1 MQMFVL
7 TIGIWINLL
16 HKLIFMGSS
25 TVKAQKLANQTNLQ
39 IAQETNQLNREI
51 AEAQNELNYKMF
63 NEQNDWNLAQ
73 WNRENEY
80 NSPTAQ
86 MERYIKAGI
95 NPLWAI
101 SNGDPGKAQ
110 QLTSAAAQPA
120 AGATMVAPQVIP
132 EYDPT
137 RLNNIIAAANN
148 VNNNLQGFLK
158 LGLESMDVDTRR
170 AVGHSQIGLNVAESM
185 FKKSQTAGQDIF
197 NNLNLDTYDALVGI
211 KMRELDSLNV
221 EISNKQ
227 KQGQLTDAL
236 IDNAKEE
243 KNQII
248 AMTSL
253 TNRQADK
260 VLADIHQGWVRLG
273 IEQQNAN
280 ANTMNAATNQFVAQ
294 SNSYYQGENLKLSG
308 QQFSFQVQ
316 QHVDELKLKSNE
328 QLIELYNSNKG
339 WLEKNLIG
347 NIGTL
352 LDGYSLAPDHKGTV
366 DTNFAEIQAIGNI
379 LYDRFVSNPTMENY
393 KSYTEWQNGINQLPV
408 APSVPI
414 YKGANTSNSSVLNP
428 SVPWQQ

>member
-1 MQMFVL
+1 MS
-7 TIGIWINLL
+7 T
-16 HKLIFMGSS
+16 
-25 TVKAQKLANQTNLQ
+25 TVKAQKLANEANVAMTHETNEYNKQ
-39 IAQETNQLNREI
+39 IAD
-51 AEAQNELNYKMF
+51 AANELNYQMF
-63 NEQNDWNLAQ
+63 QEQNDWNLARRDEE
-73 WNRENEY
+73 WAY
-80 NSPTAQ
+80 NDPSAQ

-110 QLTSAAAQPA
+110 QLTSAAPFPA
-120 AGATMVAPQVIP
+120 EKADMIAPQVMP

-170 AVGHSQIGLNVAESM
+170 AVGNSQIGMNLAESM
-185 FKKSQTAGQDIF
+185 FKKSQTAGQEIF

-211 KMRELDSLNV
+211 KIRELDSLNA
-221 EISNKQ
+221 EISYKQ

-260 VLADIHQGWVRLG
+260 VLSDVRQGWVRLG
-273 IEQQNAN
+273 IEQQNAD
-280 ANTMNAATNQFVAQ
+280 ANSMNAATNDFVAK

-308 QQFSFQVQ
+308 RQFSFQVQ

-328 QLIELYNSNKG
+328 QLIELYNTNKG

-352 LDGYSLAPDHKGTV
+352 LDGYTIAPGPRNTV
-366 DTNFAEIQAIGNI
+366 DSNFAEIQAIGNI
-379 LYDRFVSNPTMENY
+379 LYERFVSDPSMENY

-408 APSVPI
+408 APDVPI
-414 YKGANTSNSSVLNP
+414 YKGANTSNTSVLNP